1 MLAEMRNRP
10 LGFLRGAGQRV
21 DTAYWNAKLKQSNC
35 RASASID
42 EYGLFAGFD
51 QGAWPEAIGPGGS
64 APPSQAMLRGRVCSL
79 LHSNSGIS
87 HDLLPMLNL

>member
-51 QGAWPEAIGPGGS
+51 QGAWPEAIGPGDRHPRPKQCYAEECAHCCTLIPAS
-64 APPSQAMLRGRVCSL
+64 ATTFFQC
-79 LHSNSGIS
+79 
-87 HDLLPMLNL
+87 